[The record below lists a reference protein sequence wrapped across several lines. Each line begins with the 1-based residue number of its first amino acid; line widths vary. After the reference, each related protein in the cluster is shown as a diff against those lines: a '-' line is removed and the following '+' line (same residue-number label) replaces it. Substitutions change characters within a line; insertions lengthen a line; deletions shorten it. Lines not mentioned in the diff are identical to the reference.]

1 MIDFI
6 PGNLNPKIISNSLSP
21 GFSTTFSFM
30 WLSLKLNSSKYIFLV
45 LIKIFLIGSVSKNGI
60 SSFLFSSSSSI
71 CMIFND
77 FFFSM
82 FINSF
87 TDNKEEKYCSFSNL

>member
-45 LIKIFLIGSVSKNGI
+45 LIKIFLIGSVSKKWI
-60 SSFLFSSSSSI
+60 SPFSISSSSSI
-71 CMIFND
+71 MYIILFLLV
-77 FFFSM
+77 SV
-82 FINSF
+82 NSL
-87 TDNKEEKYCSFSNL
+87 TDNKEEKNCSFSNL